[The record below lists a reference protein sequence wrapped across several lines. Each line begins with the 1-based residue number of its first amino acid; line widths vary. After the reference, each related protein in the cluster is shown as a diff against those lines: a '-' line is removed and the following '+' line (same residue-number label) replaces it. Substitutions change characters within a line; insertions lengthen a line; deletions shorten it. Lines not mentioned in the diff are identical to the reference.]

1 MFERS
6 TLEICV
12 VDIRKGRWTSL
23 AASAGKGNDNKEK
36 ESRKYD
42 HSPRRSTSFR
52 WFISLRQSSSP
63 PHNLFHLCLVI
74 TNLEPSKVVWKF
86 VLGF

>member
-23 AASAGKGNDNKEK
+23 AASVGKENDNKENTTTVL
-36 ESRKYD
+36 EEVRHFVGLSHYVNRVHHLITYF
-42 HSPRRSTSFR
+42 TS
-52 WFISLRQSSSP
+52 
-63 PHNLFHLCLVI
+63 V
-74 TNLEPSKVVWKF
+74 
-86 VLGF
+86 